1 LKIKH
6 FYALNQCI
14 IIVSAIIGFNYLTPL
29 QTQQPERQTSFF
41 NWRDT
46 VLLKEEDYTLVQRQD
61 GFDLLE
67 VNKTKLKKIEK
78 LDNPYTIR

>member
-1 LKIKH
+1 M
-6 FYALNQCI
+6 
-14 IIVSAIIGFNYLTPL
+14 SAIIGFNYLTPL